1 MLIRNGKSANRNEL
15 QNRKTGVFLAQK
27 PKNRSKTWPKPQN
40 RKSQCPPSF
49 TGSMVSE
56 FSLIGDVTPSD
67 GSSNFFLIS
76 QTIRLFLGVRT
87 RDDFINIIK
96 TAVCVSSIYIQMTP
110 ICIWMKITFI
120 TERWILWATIQ
131 LKGVVMRLYS
141 RASSRKVIRG
151 WIFWEMIT
159 DIALFL
165 SYLSRLM
172 KIMLTLSKSK
182 QRHSSLNFL
191 RFRSVF

>member
-1 MLIRNGKSANRNEL
+1 MNSKTEKPEFFWHKNRKTDL
-15 QNRKTGVFLAQK
+15 KHGQNRKIENLNAPLLYRLDGF
-27 PKNRSKTWPKPQN
+27 RI
-40 RKSQCPPSF
+40 
-49 TGSMVSE
+49 
-56 FSLIGDVTPSD
+56 SLIGDVTPSD

-76 QTIRLFLGVRT
+76 QTISLFLGVRT

-120 TERWILWATIQ
+120 TQRWILWATIQ
-131 LKGVVMRLYS
+131 LKGVVMRPYS

-151 WIFWEMIT
+151 WIFWETII

-172 KIMLTLSKSK
+172 KIILCWLCQKVSNVI
-182 QRHSSLNFL
+182 QA
-191 RFRSVF
+191 